1 MNENQRQEPVI
12 LASKLVKKYGDFEA
26 VKGVNFAVQRGE
38 CFGLLG
44 PNGAGKTSI
53 VRMIYGFSPVTA
65 GTLKIF
71 GEDIMSRPRAIKARI
86 GVVPQD
92 DDLDPALSVR
102 ENMIVYAGYFQ
113 IGRNEAKKRTEE
125 LLAFMDLTDKI
136 DEPVENLSGGL
147 KRRLTLGRGLINQ
160 PELLL
165 LDEPTTGLDP
175 YARHLVWQRL
185 RRLKEGGATMLLT
198 THYMEE
204 ASQLCDRL
212 IIVYQGEIVEEGQP
226 GALVER
232 HLGTEALEL
241 AGARPGTRPANAGT
255 PVGRDGQFPD
265 SLFSDSEHM
274 IRSRQRRGDDLVLF
288 TDHGLELMERV
299 SEQAAR
305 QQIALR
311 YRRLRPTNLEDV
323 FLQLTGE
330 SLREDAPVP
339 LDGMQGEGSVEDAQ
353 STPA

>member
-1 MNENQRQEPVI
+1 M
-12 LASKLVKKYGDFEA
+12 
-26 VKGVNFAVQRGE
+26 
-38 CFGLLG
+38 
-44 PNGAGKTSI
+44 
-53 VRMIYGFSPVTA
+53 
-65 GTLKIF
+65 
-71 GEDIMSRPRAIKARI
+71 

-113 IGRNEAKKRTEE
+113 IGKDVARKRTEE
-125 LLAFMDLTDKI
+125 ILTFMDLMDKI

-147 KRRLTLGRGLINQ
+147 KRRLALGRGLINQ

-185 RRLKEGGATMLLT
+185 RKLKEDGATMLLT
-198 THYMEE
+198 THYMDE

-212 IIVYQGEIVEEGQP
+212 IIVFQGEIVEEGQP

-232 HLGTEALEL
+232 HLGREALEL
-241 AGARPGTRPANAGT
+241 GIGHY
-255 PVGRDGQFPD
+255 PD

-274 IRSRQRRGDDLVLF
+274 IRSRQRMGDDLVLF

-299 SEQAAR
+299 SEQASR
-305 QQIALR
+305 QQITLR
-311 YRRLRPTNLEDV
+311 YRRLRPSNLEDV

-330 SLREDAPVP
+330 PLREDAPGP
-339 LDGMQGEGSVEDAQ
+339 LDGRQGEGSAEDAQ

>member
-1 MNENQRQEPVI
+1 MNVDQQREPVI

-26 VKGVNFAVQRGE
+26 VKGVDFAVRPGE

-71 GEDIMSRPRAIKARI
+71 GEDIMSRPRAIKARM

-113 IGRNEAKKRTEE
+113 IGKDVARKRTEE
-125 LLAFMDLTDKI
+125 ILTFMDLMDKI

-147 KRRLTLGRGLINQ
+147 KRRLALGRGLINQ

-185 RRLKEGGATMLLT
+185 RKLKEDGATMLLT
-198 THYMEE
+198 THYMDE

-212 IIVYQGEIVEEGQP
+212 IIVFQGEIVEEGQP

-232 HLGTEALEL
+232 HLGREALEL
-241 AGARPGTRPANAGT
+241 GIGHY
-255 PVGRDGQFPD
+255 PD

-274 IRSRQRRGDDLVLF
+274 IRSRQRMGDDLVLF

-299 SEQAAR
+299 SEQASR
-305 QQIALR
+305 QQITLR
-311 YRRLRPTNLEDV
+311 YRRLRPSNLEDV

-330 SLREDAPVP
+330 PLREDAPGP
-339 LDGMQGEGSVEDAQ
+339 LDGRQGEGSVEDAQ

>member
-1 MNENQRQEPVI
+1 MTRISSEDFMNANQRQEPVI
-12 LASKLVKKYGDFEA
+12 LASKLVKKYGDLEA

-113 IGRNEAKKRTEE
+113 IGKDVAKKRTEE
-125 LLAFMDLTDKI
+125 ILTFMDLTDKI

-185 RRLKEGGATMLLT
+185 RKLKEGGATMLLT

-232 HLGTEALEL
+232 HLGKEALEL
-241 AGARPGTRPANAGT
+241 AGARLG
-255 PVGRDGQFPD
+255 GRGGHYPD

-299 SEQAAR
+299 SEQASR

-311 YRRLRPTNLEDV
+311 YRRLRPSNLEDV
-323 FLQLTGE
+323 FLKLTGE
-330 SLREDAPVP
+330 PLREDAPVP
-339 LDGMQGEGSVEDAQ
+339 LDGRQGEGSVEDAQ

>member
-1 MNENQRQEPVI
+1 MNVDQQREPVI

-26 VKGVNFAVQRGE
+26 VKGVDFVVRPGE

-71 GEDIMSRPRAIKARI
+71 GEDIMSRPRAIKARM

-113 IGRNEAKKRTEE
+113 IGKDVARKRTEE
-125 LLAFMDLTDKI
+125 ILTFMDLMDKI

-147 KRRLTLGRGLINQ
+147 KRRLALGRGLINQ

-185 RRLKEGGATMLLT
+185 RKLKEDGATMLLT
-198 THYMEE
+198 THYMDE

-212 IIVYQGEIVEEGQP
+212 IIVFQGEIVEEGQP

-232 HLGTEALEL
+232 HLGREALEL
-241 AGARPGTRPANAGT
+241 GIGHY
-255 PVGRDGQFPD
+255 PD

-274 IRSRQRRGDDLVLF
+274 IRSRQRMGDDLVLF

-299 SEQAAR
+299 SEQASR
-305 QQIALR
+305 QQITLR
-311 YRRLRPTNLEDV
+311 YRRLRPSNLEDV

-330 SLREDAPVP
+330 PLREDAPGP
-339 LDGMQGEGSVEDAQ
+339 LDGRQGEGSVEDAQ

>member
-1 MNENQRQEPVI
+1 MSVEQQREPVI

-26 VKGVNFAVQRGE
+26 VKGVDFTVRPGE

-53 VRMIYGFSPVTA
+53 VRMIYGFSPVTS

-71 GEDIMSRPRAIKARI
+71 GEDIMSRPRAIKARM

-113 IGRNEAKKRTEE
+113 IGKDVARKRTEE
-125 LLAFMDLTDKI
+125 ILTFMDLLDKI

-147 KRRLTLGRGLINQ
+147 KRRLALGRGLINQ

-175 YARHLVWQRL
+175 HARHLVWQRL
-185 RRLKEGGATMLLT
+185 RRLKEEGATMLLT
-198 THYMEE
+198 THYMDE

-232 HLGTEALEL
+232 HLGREALEL
-241 AGARPGTRPANAGT
+241 GIGHY
-255 PVGRDGQFPD
+255 PD
-265 SLFSDSEHM
+265 SLFSDSVSM
-274 IRSRQRRGDDLVLF
+274 IRSRQRMGDDLVLF
-288 TDHGLELMERV
+288 TDHGQELMERI

-305 QQIALR
+305 QQIMLR
-311 YRRLRPTNLEDV
+311 YRRLRPSNLEDV

-330 SLREDAPVP
+330 PLREDVLVP
-339 LDGMQGEGSVEDAQ
+339 QQGEGIVKDV
-353 STPA
+353 